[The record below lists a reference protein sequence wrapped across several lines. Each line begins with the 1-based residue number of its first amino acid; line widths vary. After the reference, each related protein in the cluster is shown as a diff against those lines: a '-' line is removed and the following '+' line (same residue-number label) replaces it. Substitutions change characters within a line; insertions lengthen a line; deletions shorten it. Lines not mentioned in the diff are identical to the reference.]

1 MGKPQFLVILLGVV
15 FLFALFK
22 FGNTIPPKKQQPSSQ
37 SMSMPVGLTF
47 EQYENIQMN
56 ATEATLTA
64 KINQEKQKLLQSSI
78 TATQK
83 EAIYR
88 SIADLWQK
96 QGNIPLTAYYSYLL
110 AQVKNTKEGYINAA
124 NNFFIAFT
132 EQNDTLIQQNVIN
145 FALSS
150 YEEAQKR
157 GDTGDE
163 LKIKIARLYVQGT
176 GEPMKG
182 IGILREIIQ
191 KDSTNVPALVEL
203 GRLSI
208 MSGQFENAV
217 QRLEAALKIEPQ
229 NAEALYFLALS
240 NEGMGKKD
248 LAIKQL
254 EMCKLLVAN
263 EDFNKEI
270 DEYILNLKNK

>member
-1 MGKPQFLVILLGVV
+1 MGKPQFLVVLLGVV
-15 FLFALFK
+15 LVFVLFK
-22 FGNTIPPKKQQPSSQ
+22 FGNTIPPKKQETPVA
-37 SMSMPVGLTF
+37 MSMPSGLTF
-47 EQYENIQMN
+47 DQYESIQLKTAQDSIKTNIGIEKNKLTQSGVT
-56 ATEATLTA
+56 TE
-64 KINQEKQKLLQSSI
+64 QKG
-78 TATQK
+78 
-83 EAIYR
+83 AIYR
-88 SIADLWQK
+88 RIADLWQK
-96 QGNIPLTAYYSYLL
+96 QGNIPLTAYYSYKL
-110 AQVKNTKEGYINAA
+110 AQEKNTKEGYINAA

-157 GDTGDE
+157 GDTGDD

-217 QRLEAALKIEPQ
+217 QRLEAAIRLEPQ

-240 NEGMGKKD
+240 NEGLGKKD

-263 EDFNKEI
+263 EDFNREI
-270 DEYILNLKNK
+270 DEYILTLKNK

>member
-1 MGKPQFLVILLGVV
+1 
-15 FLFALFK
+15 
-22 FGNTIPPKKQQPSSQ
+22 
-37 SMSMPVGLTF
+37 MPVGLTF